1 MSFDLAKILELL
13 EEALRLEQKIENEI
27 LKGTDARKR
36 KKLLK
41 ACQKAIKSGKDSDLQ
56 RVRDLMFK
64 L

>member
-1 MSFDLAKILELL
+1 MNLLEILELL
-13 EEALRLEQKIENEI
+13 QQVLELEKKIEKEI

-36 KKLLK
+36 KRLYK
-41 ACQKAIKSGKDSDLQ
+41 AIRKAIKSGKDSDLQ